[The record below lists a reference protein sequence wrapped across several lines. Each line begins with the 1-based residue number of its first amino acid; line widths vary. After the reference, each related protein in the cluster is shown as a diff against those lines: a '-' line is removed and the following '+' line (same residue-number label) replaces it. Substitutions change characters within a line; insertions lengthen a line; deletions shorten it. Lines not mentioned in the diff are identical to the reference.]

1 MKLNNLLTIK
11 SLIIGGILISSLLCY
26 AAPQAEEPIRIF
38 EQNSY
43 QKIIGENIHKPF
55 ILILWSIDCPP
66 CYEELKFLGQYL
78 KQYKKL
84 SMVFV
89 STDPLS
95 EISNVQAFIREVKLD
110 NQEHWIYASESRR
123 KLDYS
128 IDPYWYGELPRSYFF
143 IPGHNRKSYS
153 GKLTDQE
160 LEKFSKALLIS
171 MAVPS
176 QTR

>member
-1 MKLNNLLTIK
+1 MKSNNLLITK
-11 SLIIGGILISSLLCY
+11 FLVIGGVFFSSLFSY
-26 AAPQAEEPIRIF
+26 AALQAEEPIKIF
-38 EQNSY
+38 AQNSY
-43 QKIIGENIHKPF
+43 QKIIEEKSHKPF

-78 KQYKKL
+78 KQHKKIT
-84 SMVFV
+84 MVFV

-95 EISNVQAFIREVKLD
+95 ELNNVQAFIQEVHLD

-128 IDPYWYGELPRSYFF
+128 IDPHWYGELPRSYFF

-153 GKLTDQE
+153 GKITDQQ
-160 LEKFSKALLIS
+160 LKTFAKG
-171 MAVPS
+171 
-176 QTR
+176 